1 MKTYKVTVG
10 DKEYIVKLKEV
21 AEGTSVESTV
31 GASALPDL
39 QPVAAATATAPAAAA
54 PVVAE
59 QAVASGG
66 DAEIVDAPLQ
76 GSIMAVNIAPGDQVQ
91 AGDIVLI
98 IEAMKLENEVVA
110 PRDGT
115 VEQVFVKE
123 GESVNSEDALYSLV

>member
-59 QAVASGG
+59 QAVASG

>member
-21 AEGTSVESTV
+21 AEGTTVDSTV

-59 QAVASGG
+59 QAVASG

-91 AGDIVLI
+91 AGEIVLI